1 MPKNEPILRSEQ
13 ARACLQHV
21 VHAVD
26 FIEQKLEEQP
36 QDEHLSLES
45 IATAV
50 ALSPF
55 HLHRLFSGL
64 TGIPLIQY
72 VRERRLSRSA
82 EMLHSSD
89 RPILDIA
96 LSFGYEHEQSYIRA
110 FRKCYGVS
118 PARSRRQR
126 AELPL
131 FERLD
136 VDEILAVGDG
146 LLVQPVFVMRSA
158 FALMGTQVRIF
169 RETEVQN
176 ATANRHGLA
185 FMQSDARRI
194 PNPVSRTVYFG
205 LVDEL
210 PDAPGY
216 SDYLSALEVAYH
228 APAIAGMIVRRFPPM
243 RCGIV
248 RYVGL
253 HAPQLLNYEKL
264 LDIKNTIRSRWL
276 SRSSSGA
283 SARVASGWHLER
295 IDEQHCTADYCEA
308 SLIFPV

>member
-1 MPKNEPILRSEQ
+1 MQKNEPILRSEQ

-26 FIEQKLEEQP
+26 FIEQKLAEHP
-36 QDEHLSLES
+36 LDEHLSLES
-45 IATAV
+45 IATAL

-82 EMLHSSD
+82 EVLYSSD

-110 FRKCYGVS
+110 FRKRYGVS
-118 PARSRRQR
+118 PARCRRDR
-126 AELPL
+126 SELPL
-131 FERLD
+131 LERLD
-136 VDEILAVGDG
+136 ADEILSVGDG
-146 LLVQPVFVMRSA
+146 LLARPVFVMRPA

-169 RETEVQN
+169 RKTEVQD
-176 ATANRHGLA
+176 AAANRHGLA
-185 FMQSDARRI
+185 FMRSDAGRI
-194 PNPVSRTVYFG
+194 PEPVSPTVYFG

-210 PDAPGY
+210 PDLPGC
-216 SDYLSALEVAYH
+216 SDYLSALEVALD
-228 APAIAGMIVRRFPPM
+228 AQALSGMIVRRFPPL

-253 HAPQLLNYEKL
+253 HAPEELNYEKL
-264 LDIKNTIRSRWL
+264 LDIKNIIRSRWL
-276 SRSSSGA
+276 
-283 SARVASGWHLER
+283 ARPAPSVPSGWHLER
-295 IDEQHCTADYCEA
+295 IDALHCTADYCEA
-308 SLIFPV
+308 SLIFPA